1 VSNHIPKE
9 ASGESRQDK
18 KKKKKKKEF
27 HGREIRA
34 NGLFKK
40 IGI

>member
-9 ASGESRQDK
+9 ASGESRQD
-18 KKKKKKKEF
+18 KKKKKEF